1 MTLKFIDDYIN
12 EKINKNEEIIIFT
25 FYELRVK
32 CNLSKDEVQQFI
44 ELAKTKLCNIGYN
57 VYLTG
62 MKFTYKKT
70 ANFVK
75 DNELIVAIK
84 NESGGR

>member
-12 EKINKNEEIIIFT
+12 EKINRNEEIIIFT

-70 ANFVK
+70 INFVK

-84 NESGGR
+84 DESGGR